1 MTTDGEV
8 RLEQDGH
15 VATITI
21 DRPDKLNAMTV
32 AMDRQ
37 MNTFV
42 YEVNNDDDIRC
53 VVLTG
58 AGGRAFSAG
67 SDITDLDEYGTN
79 WQYRNRMSRHE
90 DYALGVWRIRKP
102 IVAAIDG
109 YCIGG
114 GLEMACASD
123 VRLASPRSSFSAGE
137 IRWGWHG
144 GSGATQHLT
153 RAVGP
158 GHALKLLLTGD
169 RIDADEAYR
178 IGLVQELIPE
188 DAVRSRAHELATA
201 IASRA
206 PIATQSVK
214 NLVRVAQSVHV
225 ETGLAY
231 ENDMFSYLMRT
242 EDAAEGQRA
251 FSEKRDPV
259 FEGK

>member
-1 MTTDGEV
+1 MTTGGEV
-8 RLEQDGH
+8 RLTRDGH
-15 VATITI
+15 VGTITI

-32 AMDRQ
+32 AMDRE
-37 MNTFV
+37 MNALV
-42 YEVNNDDDIRC
+42 YEVNNDDAIRC
-53 VVLTG
+53 LVLTG
-58 AGGRAFSAG
+58 TGGRAFSAG
-67 SDITDLDEYGTN
+67 SDLTDLDEYGTN
-79 WQYRNRMSRHE
+79 WQYRNRTSRHE

-123 VRLASPRSSFSAGE
+123 IRLASPNSSFAAGE
-137 IRWGWHG
+137 IKWGWHG

-158 GHALKLLLTGD
+158 GHASLLLLTGD
-169 RIDADEAYR
+169 RIDAEEALR
-178 IGLVQELIPE
+178 IGLVQQLHPAEQ
-188 DAVRSRAHELATA
+188 VRERAHELATT
-201 IASRA
+201 IASRS

-214 NLVRVAQSVHV
+214 NLVRVAQSGHV

-231 ENDMFSYLMRT
+231 ENDMFSYLMMT

-251 FSEKRDPV
+251 FSEKRDPI
-259 FEGK
+259 FKGR